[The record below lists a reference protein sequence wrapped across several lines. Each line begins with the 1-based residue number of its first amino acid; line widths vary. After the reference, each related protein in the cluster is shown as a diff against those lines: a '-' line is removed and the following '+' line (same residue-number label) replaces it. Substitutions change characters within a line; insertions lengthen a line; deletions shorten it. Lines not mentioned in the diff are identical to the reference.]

1 MSGRAR
7 RGALPEREV
16 VREVEGDGE
25 RQRIPSGTQIASLRR
40 IGFNRRALKLQVV
53 CCVSVLL
60 VGELQRIAVRE
71 RPYRSCDDSRGCG
84 ARNAARVVRPICG
97 SRVTIGGTIGLYC
110 SRW

>member
-25 RQRIPSGTQIASLRR
+25 RQRIHSGTQIASLRR

-60 VGELQRIAVRE
+60 AGKRQGIAVRE
-71 RPYRSCDDSRGCG
+71 RPLDRVMIPVGAEHVILPAGFDRFVGAESR
-84 ARNAARVVRPICG
+84 
-97 SRVTIGGTIGLYC
+97 
-110 SRW
+110 